1 MASFQIIDLETP
13 IEDLS
18 SDVAGNITGG
28 SALTDLIAFSNNL
41 REETFAL
48 VRKALDLCVE
58 NPECQVADLILY
70 KKIEEKVEASS

>member
-28 SALTDLIAFSNNL
+28 GTLRDAIAFSNKL

-48 VRKALDLCVE
+48 VQKSLDICVAD
-58 NPECQVADLILY
+58 PECQVADLILY
-70 KKIEEKVEASS
+70 KKIDDN